1 MNILNDFIIGC
12 SQEARCLT
20 LLSLAILFIL
30 TEIFFI
36 ALLVKKLFYEYKK
49 RFTECRL
56 SVRVDKELEGKR
68 IRLFWKRI
76 LVPLSQLYLPSKPSA
91 LVLLFI
97 SVVMFFVARMKIPNA
112 LMGVIGSEEI
122 SFLQGNHY
130 QNLIA
135 ISAGIGTVIFALIIF
150 IAEGLRDDTERARV
164 LLKESWLY
172 PLSALGIITL
182 LVFVW
187 GNVTFGS
194 VLVVVLFA
202 TFAIFSISRII
213 RILLNRSLFLKK
225 EQELFKDRV
234 KRSIGEALR
243 LRVGNNIYLKNLE
256 EDGFNIDYSIFSE
269 DKEEYLTINL
279 TELGIITD
287 INFCELDFLFNRLE
301 EFANN
306 NDLSFKL
313 KEASRSVDQKSLEV
327 DTDFSETETK
337 KKSPSKGYLL
347 KKLGDELNG
356 ERQEVLIIPKKIID
370 SEKTENEITKLAKAV
385 FEVTSKPSES
395 LNEQLRDELNRKKDS
410 AIESLRTGKTGKLQE
425 VADLYISVAESFL
438 EIIKEIGGGYSQAEA
453 RKERGAIIGGWD
465 EVRWISRDL
474 YSLLNEAVKTENKE
488 AISILSYIPIAISIK
503 AIKSSDHFV
512 FQEFVRFQVTLY
524 VLSTEVKDQK
534 IKDFL
539 LDRSWRYLKEMADF
553 YIESELDKPKRTP
566 EELKRYIDFGVD
578 IMQIFQGLLKE
589 SFSRDDTQSFDL
601 FIKAVSKLF
610 DRFKPSETYP
620 SAEDYEGFLKRE
632 NIGSTEKE
640 EIKNK
645 QARQQVLE
653 DLEKSITKRKS
664 EMLFGISAW
673 VLAKLIQ
680 KDFDSD
686 LLKKFWEIVSR
697 YLPTKMGDLIQVYQN
712 THGFD
717 VEGFWGWDWWEME
730 GTPEGVV
737 GSIDVS
743 GKFDWLFCVRA
754 LIFIKDLSKEQV
766 DSITIAP
773 KRDFVY
779 LFEKEESPVKSK
791 LNQMVS
797 DKDKWLSIVPQEVFQ
812 KVNDLKSLLDR
823 IVHEQEQK
831 EEDQLINSSL
841 DSNEVDEFYRNFKVA
856 FFKTAGLR
864 AIFKIEKNF
873 TTLKRQTK
881 TDIKQ
886 WGFNQIDDKA
896 VFVKDWYVNYS
907 DWGKHYGE
915 ELASAEDYKSFKE
928 IKETIPAF
936 KTKAEDPIEKIIQ
949 ALEFLKDKGY
959 TPSVI
964 LTTVYPNEFY
974 RSKSTDAKFIP
985 HYQIEKPKFKALPGC
1000 IGVFRYKK
1008 REIPVIDVRL
1018 RGTQDEKDSIC
1029 VLDLDKCAGFVQH
1042 PPFSENSEKQYVR
1055 EIFIFRIVDLNID
1068 DKLRQKII
1076 DKNPNWLQEHSDP
1089 NRYLRQKVIVNILE
1103 KFEIR
1108 IRNKDAGI
1116 KIELDNS

>member
-1 MNILNDFIIGC
+1 MNIIN
-12 SQEARCLT
+12 S
-20 LLSLAILFIL
+20 FIL
-30 TEIFFI
+30 ECSHDTNCLNLLVLLGIIFLAELFFI
-36 ALLVKKLFYEYKK
+36 VLLVKKLFYEYKK

-56 SVRVDKELEGKR
+56 SVRIDKELEEKR

-91 LVLLFI
+91 LALIFI
-97 SVVMFFVARMKIPNA
+97 SIVMFFMARMKIPNA

-122 SFLQGNHY
+122 SYLQSNHY

-150 IAEGLRDDTERARV
+150 IAESLRDDTERARV

-182 LVFVW
+182 LVFIW

-194 VLVVVLFA
+194 VLVIVLFA
-202 TFAIFSISRII
+202 IFAIFSISRII

-225 EQELFKDRV
+225 ERELFKDRV

-243 LRVGNNIYLKNLE
+243 LRVGNNIYLKKLE
-256 EDGFNIDYSIFSE
+256 DDGFNIDFSIFNE
-269 DKEEYLTINL
+269 DKEGYLTISL
-279 TELGIITD
+279 TELGVITD
-287 INFCELDFLFNRLE
+287 INLCELDFLFNKLE
-301 EFANN
+301 GLANN
-306 NDLSFKL
+306 QDLSFKL

-337 KKSPSKGYLL
+337 KKSPSKAYLL

-356 ERQEVLIIPKKIID
+356 ERQEVLIVSKKIID
-370 SEKTENEITKLAKAV
+370 SQKIEREITKLVQAA
-385 FEVTSKPSES
+385 FEVSSKSSES
-395 LNEQLRDELNRKKDS
+395 LSEQLRDELNRKKDS
-410 AIESLRTGKTGKLQE
+410 AIESLRAGKIGKLQE
-425 VADLYISVAESFL
+425 VADLYISVADSFL
-438 EIIKEIGGGYSQAEA
+438 EIIKEIGGGYSQVDA

-465 EVRWISRDL
+465 EVKWISRDL
-474 YSLLNEAVKTENKE
+474 YSLLNEAVKTDNQE
-488 AISILSYIPIAISIK
+488 AISILSYIPISISIR
-503 AIKSSDHFV
+503 AIKFSDHFV
-512 FQEFVRFQVTLY
+512 FQEFVRFQITLY
-524 VLSTEVKDQK
+524 TLSTEVKDQK

-553 YIESELDKPKRTP
+553 YVESELDKPNTTP
-566 EELKRYIDFGVD
+566 EELRKYIDFGVD

-589 SFSRDDTQSFDL
+589 SFGRNDIQSFDL
-601 FIKAVSKLF
+601 FIKAVSQLF

-620 SAEDYEGFLKRE
+620 SAEDYIGFLKRE
-632 NIGSTEKE
+632 NIDLIEKE

-645 QARQQVLE
+645 QARQQTLE

-686 LLKKFWEIVSR
+686 QFKKFWEIVSR
-697 YLPTKMGDLIQVYQN
+697 YLPLKVEDLIQVYKN

-717 VEGFWGWDWWEME
+717 VEDFWGWDWWEME

-737 GSIDVS
+737 GNIDVS

-754 LIFIKDLSKEQV
+754 LILIKDLSKEQI
-766 DSITIAP
+766 DSIKLEP
-773 KRDFVY
+773 DRGFVY
-779 LFEKEESPVKSK
+779 LFEKEDSPVKSK
-791 LNQMVS
+791 LNQIVS
-797 DKDKWLSIVPQEVFQ
+797 NKDKWLTIVPQESFQ
-812 KVNDLKSLLDR
+812 KINDLKSLLDR
-823 IVHEQEQK
+823 LVHEQEQK
-831 EEDQLINSSL
+831 EEDQLISSTL
-841 DSNEVDEFYRNFKVA
+841 DSNEIDEFYHNFKTA
-856 FFKTAGLR
+856 FFKTASVR
-864 AIFKIEKNF
+864 TVFKIERNF
-873 TTLKRQTK
+873 TALKRQTK
-881 TDIKQ
+881 TDVKQ

-928 IKETIPAF
+928 IKEAIPIF
-936 KTKAEDPIEKIIQ
+936 KPQTEDPIEKIIQ
-949 ALEFLKDKGY
+949 AIELLKSKGY
-959 TPSVI
+959 SSSLI
-964 LTTVYPNEFY
+964 LTTVYPSEFY
-974 RSKSTDAKFIP
+974 RSESTQAKFIP
-985 HYQIEKPKFKALPGC
+985 HYQIEKPKFKSIPGC
-1000 IGVFRYKK
+1000 IGVFKYKNK
-1008 REIPVIDVRL
+1008 EIPVIDVRL
-1018 RGTQDEKDSIC
+1018 RGSPDEKDSIC
-1029 VLDLDKCAGFVQH
+1029 VLDVDKFANFVQYQ
-1042 PPFSENSEKQYVR
+1042 PFSENSEKQYIR
-1055 EIFIFRIVDLNID
+1055 DIFIFRIIDLNTD
-1068 DKLRQKII
+1068 DELRQKII
-1076 DKNPNWLQEHSDP
+1076 VKNPAWIQKHTDP
-1089 NRYLRQKVIVNILE
+1089 NRYLRQKVIVNVLE

-1108 IRNKDAGI
+1108 IHNKDAGI